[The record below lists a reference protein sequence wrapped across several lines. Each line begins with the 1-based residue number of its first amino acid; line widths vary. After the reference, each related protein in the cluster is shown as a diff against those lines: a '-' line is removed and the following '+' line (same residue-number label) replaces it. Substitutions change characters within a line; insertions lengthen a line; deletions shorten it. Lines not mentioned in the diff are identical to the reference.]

1 MIRNAAIA
9 NIKSA
14 QESMVEMLEGDV
26 KDASLQL
33 SHLVYND
40 NCNFLQMAA
49 ETDTDSISV
58 KNKKNRKLENAFQI
72 AVTPKQDIVSMQIY
86 MKDGK
91 GTSLKDDLML
101 SSQEVKDSSWYRQA
115 LEHMNTVSIGAYDTG
130 MISLTHSR
138 QRRWE
143 FIIAAALS
151 PDRSLDRSGKLEM
164 TALFYKSDF
173 GRLVNEY
180 EKKPLLGISMVMDEK
195 KRVIYKGKQGDAGEW
210 YLTQLTECQ
219 EGVFHKNVKLYQAE
233 QKEKFTY
240 VISEMPSTGWKVIN
254 IVPTSYLTKRLY
266 QIALIMLLVL
276 LVLFGLFFLFSRYF
290 LGDILL
296 PVHTLVEG
304 MKEVQDGNL
313 EVHLE
318 SQGQYEI
325 QQMIHSFNRMVKI
338 LKVSIEE
345 NELAQMRKHE
355 AEIQAMQSQI
365 NPHFLV
371 NALNSISFMAKVS
384 KYEGIRKMAESLIRI
399 ISCSFRSNISFYTLR
414 EEIEILDSFIYL
426 MEIRYSEGFE
436 VEYDVDETCLDCL
449 VPRLILQPLVE
460 NSIVH
465 GFNEEDIGHL
475 KVSASRENGFLLLKV
490 WDDGCGINE
499 EQVKKILSDY
509 EQPPKGSTGIGMRNV
524 ISRLRLN
531 FGDLFHTEIHSV
543 TKEYTEIILRL
554 PVLEGIN
561 EKGTDC

>member
-1 MIRNAAIA
+1 MYILLYVNIRYNHMEKDYLGKTVDIRQIPSCGYGKMMKKKYKSLRRVYFSNFFLLIVIPIFLVFFAAIGIIDTMIRNAAIA

-355 AEIQAMQSQI
+355 AEI
-365 NPHFLV
+365 
-371 NALNSISFMAKVS
+371 
-384 KYEGIRKMAESLIRI
+384 
-399 ISCSFRSNISFYTLR
+399 
-414 EEIEILDSFIYL
+414 
-426 MEIRYSEGFE
+426 
-436 VEYDVDETCLDCL
+436 
-449 VPRLILQPLVE
+449 
-460 NSIVH
+460 
-465 GFNEEDIGHL
+465 
-475 KVSASRENGFLLLKV
+475 
-490 WDDGCGINE
+490 
-499 EQVKKILSDY
+499 
-509 EQPPKGSTGIGMRNV
+509 
-524 ISRLRLN
+524 
-531 FGDLFHTEIHSV
+531 
-543 TKEYTEIILRL
+543 
-554 PVLEGIN
+554 
-561 EKGTDC
+561 

>member
-1 MIRNAAIA
+1 
-9 NIKSA
+9 
-14 QESMVEMLEGDV
+14 
-26 KDASLQL
+26 
-33 SHLVYND
+33 
-40 NCNFLQMAA
+40 
-49 ETDTDSISV
+49 
-58 KNKKNRKLENAFQI
+58 
-72 AVTPKQDIVSMQIY
+72 
-86 MKDGK
+86 
-91 GTSLKDDLML
+91 
-101 SSQEVKDSSWYRQA
+101 
-115 LEHMNTVSIGAYDTG
+115 
-130 MISLTHSR
+130 
-138 QRRWE
+138 
-143 FIIAAALS
+143 
-151 PDRSLDRSGKLEM
+151 
-164 TALFYKSDF
+164 
-173 GRLVNEY
+173 
-180 EKKPLLGISMVMDEK
+180 
-195 KRVIYKGKQGDAGEW
+195 
-210 YLTQLTECQ
+210 
-219 EGVFHKNVKLYQAE
+219 
-233 QKEKFTY
+233 
-240 VISEMPSTGWKVIN
+240 
-254 IVPTSYLTKRLY
+254 
-266 QIALIMLLVL
+266 
-276 LVLFGLFFLFSRYF
+276 
-290 LGDILL
+290 
-296 PVHTLVEG
+296 
-304 MKEVQDGNL
+304 
-313 EVHLE
+313 
-318 SQGQYEI
+318 
-325 QQMIHSFNRMVKI
+325 
-338 LKVSIEE
+338 
-345 NELAQMRKHE
+345 
-355 AEIQAMQSQI
+355 MQSQI